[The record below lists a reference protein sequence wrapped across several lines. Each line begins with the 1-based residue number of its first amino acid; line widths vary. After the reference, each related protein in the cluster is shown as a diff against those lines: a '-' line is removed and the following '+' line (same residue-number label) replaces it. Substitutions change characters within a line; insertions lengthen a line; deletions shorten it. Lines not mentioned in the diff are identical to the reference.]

1 MNQFENDTETDIGN
15 LFGNPHKCILF
26 NDDHHTFEE
35 VVAQVILAV
44 KCDYSNATAL
54 TTKAHVS
61 GSAVVFT
68 GSLERCEFVSGVL
81 EKIGLA
87 TAVEEA

>member
-26 NDDHHTFEE
+26 NDEHHSFEE
-35 VVAQVILAV
+35 VVAQVMLAV
-44 KCDYSNATAL
+44 KCDYSRATAL
-54 TTKAHVS
+54 TMQAHTS
-61 GSAVVFT
+61 GSTIVFT
-68 GSLERCEFVSGVL
+68 GSLERCEHVAGIL

-87 TAVEEA
+87 TNVEEA